1 VWQRRE
7 YNIGGITKFFYV
19 SMVHETLANMY
30 HLNFALM
37 QHHKYSLT
45 ELENMIPWERDLYV
59 TLLKNYLE
67 EQEEKQKH
75 QRA

>member
-1 VWQRRE
+1 
-7 YNIGGITKFFYV
+7 
-19 SMVHETLANMY
+19 MVHETLANMY